1 MGYGDIP
8 PDTQNGRLF
17 CIFYIIFGVGYLA
30 SAVGGVVKYPI
41 LRRSRHIEAKV
52 LNQFAGDLSEAM
64 LSKIFHSEIYER
76 HPDLRASKD
85 SMSKS
90 EFILLLLERM
100 NKLAEKDIVLASRVF
115 DKLDVNGDGTL
126 STEDMNILKEK
137 ARGG

>member
-1 MGYGDIP
+1 MALEGWDFIWSFYWACQTVTTVGYGDIP

-64 LSKIFHSEIYER
+64 LNKIFHSEIYVNATLTSG
-76 HPDLRASKD
+76 H
-85 SMSKS
+85 
-90 EFILLLLERM
+90 RM
-100 NKLAEKDIVLASRVF
+100 TICPRV
-115 DKLDVNGDGTL
+115 NL
-126 STEDMNILKEK
+126 SCFCWK
-137 ARGG
+137 G